1 MGHFVHS
8 FAEETSATS
17 LNDLQTTSLEW
28 VTNAMSLQQL
38 RKGKCTSTGY
48 PIWMWWILKSC
59 IVFSFYWCMTFS
71 PSFLCWKHVYI
82 LITEIRKI
90 QISIAL

>member
-59 IVFSFYWCMTFS
+59 INRVAIS
-71 PSFLCWKHVYI
+71 PKGFVI
-82 LITEIRKI
+82 A
-90 QISIAL
+90 ISAM

>member
-8 FAEETSATS
+8 FAEEVSATS

-38 RKGKCTSTGY
+38 RKGKYIYTFFV
-48 PIWMWWILKSC
+48 KSQH
-59 IVFSFYWCMTFS
+59 S
-71 PSFLCWKHVYI
+71 
-82 LITEIRKI
+82 
-90 QISIAL
+90 

>member
-8 FAEETSATS
+8 FAEEVSATS

-38 RKGKCTSTGY
+38 RKGKYIYTFFCQ
-48 PIWMWWILKSC
+48 
-59 IVFSFYWCMTFS
+59 MTTFIK
-71 PSFLCWKHVYI
+71 FHVAFVVRFQT
-82 LITEIRKI
+82 L
-90 QISIAL
+90 

>member
-8 FAEETSATS
+8 FAEEVSATS

-38 RKGKCTSTGY
+38 RKGKF
-48 PIWMWWILKSC
+48 IF
-59 IVFSFYWCMTFS
+59 FSSNNNT
-71 PSFLCWKHVYI
+71 
-82 LITEIRKI
+82 RKI
-90 QISIAL
+90 SCGLCFYLGFRPFSRKILRRSIHKRV